1 MLFTQGLGVEND
13 VMFQQLDS
21 ISSGRRRRETA
32 NFLDFVNLV
41 NLTLAESWL
50 FRLCSAFI

>member
-21 ISSGRRRRETA
+21 ISSGGRRRETP

-41 NLTLAESWL
+41 NLTLAES
-50 FRLCSAFI
+50 

>member
-13 VMFQQLDS
+13 VMFQQLYS

-41 NLTLAESWL
+41 HLTLAES
-50 FRLCSAFI
+50 